1 MSKYLLLYRSPTSA
15 EDQIANASPDEA
27 QAGMDA
33 WTEWADRAGSAIVD
47 FGSPTAAAGVVGA
60 AGSAGGSEG
69 SAGGFVG
76 GFSIMQADST
86 DALKG
91 MLESHPHLMLDGSSI
106 EIYEFLELPGQ
117 G

>member
-1 MSKYLLLYRSPTSA
+1 MSKYLLLYRSATSP

-33 WTEWADRAGSAIVD
+33 WTEWANRAGSALVD
-47 FGSPTAAAGVVGA
+47 FGTPTTAVGSVGRAGSA
-60 AGSAGGSEG
+60 AGSAG

-76 GFSIMQADST
+76 GYSIMQAEST
-86 DALKG
+86 DALKR
-91 MLESHPHLMLDGSSI
+91 MLEDHPHLTTDDSSI
-106 EIYEFLELPGQ
+106 EIYELLDVPGQ